1 MKYFEW
7 DPAKN
12 DRLKTERGISFEEI
26 ILEIEAGNIIDVID
40 HPNQGRYPGQMI
52 YVINIEE
59 YVFLVPYVESED
71 MIFLK
76 TIVPSR
82 KATKKYRGASNE

>member
-1 MKYFEW
+1 MKNFDW

-40 HPNQGRYPGQMI
+40 HPNQGRYPGQLI

-59 YVFLVPYVESED
+59 YVFLVPFVESED